1 MTLPVALT
9 PKRALLIGAGKVARQ
24 KFLALK
30 AANWEFEILA
40 EKILEPF
47 FADKNVKIRKLTR
60 QNLGETLSGFEMI
73 IDASGD
79 ENLGQALFSERK
91 SLGYLLNVV
100 DKPALSDFYFTANAH
115 LGELSV
121 GVSTSGAS
129 PSLAA
134 LVRDKIAK
142 ILPRNLA
149 DFIPKLKL
157 ARLEAIENFNPQKA
171 EILKPKCREN
181 LGKVFLISCGSG
193 SLQNLTLGALEA
205 FELLDVALS
214 DKLVGEDTREILRNL
229 GVEII
234 NVGKGKDED
243 SATQEQINALMLSL
257 AKDGKTVGRL
267 KGGDASLFGRAFEE
281 MSFLEENGVEFELI
295 SGVSSVFA
303 GCASALIT
311 PTIRGVSSGVLIVSA
326 HLKGGAI
333 NTAWLEILKTRDV
346 TTVALMAHAYAGEI
360 LNAARKLNLDLDTPA
375 AFVSNIDR
383 ADEKVII
390 GRIKN
395 LESMALKCTRPA
407 ILIIGPVVEK
417 SLSLKPKCERISVE

>member
-1 MTLPVALT
+1 
-9 PKRALLIGAGKVARQ
+9 
-24 KFLALK
+24 
-30 AANWEFEILA
+30 
-40 EKILEPF
+40 
-47 FADKNVKIRKLTR
+47 
-60 QNLGETLSGFEMI
+60 MI

-121 GVSTSGAS
+121 GVSTSGVS
-129 PSLAA
+129 PSLAV

-142 ILPRNLA
+142 ILPRNIV
-149 DFIPKLKL
+149 DFIPKL
-157 ARLEAIENFNPQKA
+157 
-171 EILKPKCREN
+171 PKCREN

-257 AKDGKTVGRL
+257 AKEGKTVGRL

-281 MSFLEENGVEFELI
+281 MSFLEENGIEFELI

-360 LNAARKLNLDLDTPA
+360 LNAASKLNLDLDTPA

-395 LESMALKCTRPA
+395 LESMALKCARPA

>member
-30 AANWEFEILA
+30 AASWECEILA

-60 QNLGETLSGFEMI
+60 QNLGENLSGFEMI

-91 SLGYLLNVV
+91 SSGYLLNVV

-157 ARLEAIENFNPQKA
+157 ARLEAIENSNPQKA
-171 EILKPKCREN
+171 EILKPKCHEN

-234 NVGKGKDED
+234 NVGK
-243 SATQEQINALMLSL
+243 
-257 AKDGKTVGRL
+257 
-267 KGGDASLFGRAFEE
+267 
-281 MSFLEENGVEFELI
+281 
-295 SGVSSVFA
+295 
-303 GCASALIT
+303 
-311 PTIRGVSSGVLIVSA
+311 
-326 HLKGGAI
+326 
-333 NTAWLEILKTRDV
+333 
-346 TTVALMAHAYAGEI
+346 
-360 LNAARKLNLDLDTPA
+360 
-375 AFVSNIDR
+375 
-383 ADEKVII
+383 
-390 GRIKN
+390 
-395 LESMALKCTRPA
+395 
-407 ILIIGPVVEK
+407 
-417 SLSLKPKCERISVE
+417 

>member
-30 AANWEFEILA
+30 AANWEFEIFA

-60 QNLGETLSGFEMI
+60 QNLGENLSGFEMI

-121 GVSTSGAS
+121 G
-129 PSLAA
+129 A

-205 FELLDVALS
+205 FELLDVTLS
-214 DKLVGEDTREILRNL
+214 DKLVGEDTRKILRNL

-257 AKDGKTVGRL
+257 AKEGKTVGRL

-281 MSFLEENGVEFELI
+281 MSFLEENGIEFELI

-360 LNAARKLNLDLDTPA
+360 LNAASKLNLDLDTPA

-395 LESMALKCTRPA
+395 LESMALKCARPA